1 MYLWYSP
8 PFRSVVGVR
17 CPRSFQI
24 PRTFELIE
32 EGFTKENN
40 MQTQKLS
47 TKRHVVIKHYNDNLM
62 HMYGDRLHQV
72 QEEAA

>member
-1 MYLWYSP
+1 
-8 PFRSVVGVR
+8 
-17 CPRSFQI
+17 
-24 PRTFELIE
+24 
-32 EGFTKENN
+32 